1 LFFSKETGPNSMSDS
16 RSENREKGSTIAAG
30 ELISASLT
38 PEGTDEEILAFVFD
52 TIDKGFQ
59 ISIPQNITP
68 RTIVYFTITRQSE
81 NGVAESEKFIAR
93 ISWCKKDMFIGG
105 FDVGVEILSFAPME

>member
-1 LFFSKETGPNSMSDS
+1 MSDS
-16 RSENREKGSTIAAG
+16 KSENREKVSTLTAG

-59 ISIPQNITP
+59 ISIPQKITP
-68 RTIVYFTITRQSE
+68 GQWFISQLPCNQKMALQSLK
-81 NGVAESEKFIAR
+81 NLLLKSAGAKKTCLSEGLMLGLKF
-93 ISWCKKDMFIGG
+93 
-105 FDVGVEILSFAPME
+105 